1 MWSIVKVSVAAK
13 FLIMTLIGM
22 AVLVHGAEGFDSTLL
37 VTSLAQV
44 LLDADARTLRG
55 YLNIKNNIE

>member
-1 MWSIVKVSVAAK
+1 
-13 FLIMTLIGM
+13 MTLIGM

-55 YLNIKNNIE
+55 YLSFKDNIE